1 MKLKSILVLALSML
15 CAVMLAG
22 CDEQQQGAAD
32 TKDAA
37 IASSSSSSSSGSGS
51 AASEAAPQA
60 KLVNIKVYYPDE
72 NATGLVAVEKSVKDS
87 DNKYQAAVE
96 ALMAGTDKKGL
107 ANVFPKKAKLLQVTV
122 SGKVA
127 KVDFSKELQKNF
139 VGGST
144 GEEMLVGSVVNT
156 LTEFP
161 EIQKVQILV
170 DGKEIETLSG
180 HMDLS
185 QPLPRMNEL
194 LK

>member
-1 MKLKSILVLALSML
+1 MKLKSILVLALTLL
-15 CAVMLAG
+15 CAMVLAG
-22 CDEQQQGAAD
+22 CDEQKQGEAGSK
-32 TKDAA
+32 TVVSSSSG
-37 IASSSSSSSSGSGS
+37 SSSSSSSSSQSGS
-51 AASEAAPQA
+51 KAQ
-60 KLVNIKVYYPDE
+60 LVNIKVYYPDE
-72 NATGLVAVEKSVKDS
+72 NATGLVAVEKSIKDT

-96 ALMAGTDKKGL
+96 ALMAGTEKKGL

-127 KVDFSKELQKNF
+127 KVDFSRELQKNF

-161 EIQKVQILV
+161 EIQKVQIMV
-170 DGKEIETLSG
+170 DGQEVETLSG

-185 QPLPRMNEL
+185 QPLPRMTEL

>member
-1 MKLKSILVLALSML
+1 MKLKSILVLALTLL
-15 CAVMLAG
+15 CAMVLAG
-22 CDEQQQGAAD
+22 CDEQKQGEAGSK
-32 TKDAA
+32 TVVSSSSG
-37 IASSSSSSSSGSGS
+37 SSSSSSSSSQSGS
-51 AASEAAPQA
+51 KAQ
-60 KLVNIKVYYPDE
+60 LVNIKVYYPDE
-72 NATGLVAVEKSVKDS
+72 NATGLVAVEKSIKDT

-96 ALMAGTDKKGL
+96 ALMAGTEKKGL

-127 KVDFSKELQKNF
+127 KVDFSRELQKNF

-144 GEEMLVGSVVNT
+144 GEEMLIGSVVNT

-170 DGKEIETLSG
+170 DGQEVETLSG

-185 QPLPRMNEL
+185 QPLPRMTEL

>member
-1 MKLKSILVLALSML
+1 MKLKSILVLALTLL
-15 CAVMLAG
+15 CAMVLAG
-22 CDEQQQGAAD
+22 CDEQKQGEAGSK
-32 TKDAA
+32 TVVSSSSG
-37 IASSSSSSSSGSGS
+37 SSSSSSSSSQSGS
-51 AASEAAPQA
+51 KAQ
-60 KLVNIKVYYPDE
+60 LVNIKVYYPDE
-72 NATGLVAVEKSVKDS
+72 NATGLVAVEKSIKDT

-96 ALMAGTDKKGL
+96 ALMAGTEKKGL

-127 KVDFSKELQKNF
+127 KVDFSRELQKNF
-139 VGGST
+139 AGGST

-170 DGKEIETLSG
+170 DGQEVETLSG

-185 QPLPRMNEL
+185 QPLPRMTEL

>member
-1 MKLKSILVLALSML
+1 MKLKSILVLALTLL
-15 CAVMLAG
+15 CAMVLAG
-22 CDEQQQGAAD
+22 CDEQKQGEAGSK
-32 TKDAA
+32 TVV
-37 IASSSSSSSSGSGS
+37 SSSSSSSSSSNSSSQSGS
-51 AASEAAPQA
+51 KAQ
-60 KLVNIKVYYPDE
+60 LVNIKVYYPDE
-72 NATGLVAVEKSVKDS
+72 NATGLVAVEKSIKDT

-96 ALMAGTDKKGL
+96 ALMAGTEKKGL

-127 KVDFSKELQKNF
+127 KVDFSRELQKNF

-170 DGKEIETLSG
+170 DGQEVETLSG

-185 QPLPRMNEL
+185 QPLPRMTEL

>member
-1 MKLKSILVLALSML
+1 MKLKSILVLALTLL
-15 CAVMLAG
+15 CAMVLAG
-22 CDEQQQGAAD
+22 CDEQKQGEAGSK
-32 TKDAA
+32 TVVSSSSG
-37 IASSSSSSSSGSGS
+37 SSSSSSSSSQSGS
-51 AASEAAPQA
+51 KAQ
-60 KLVNIKVYYPDE
+60 LVNIKVYYPDE
-72 NATGLVAVEKSVKDS
+72 NATGLVAVEKSIKDT

-96 ALMAGTDKKGL
+96 ALMAGTEKKGL
-107 ANVFPKKAKLLQVTV
+107 ANVFPKKAKLLRVTV

-127 KVDFSKELQKNF
+127 KVDFSRELQKNF

-170 DGKEIETLSG
+170 DGQEVETLSG

-185 QPLPRMNEL
+185 QPLSRMTEL

>member
-1 MKLKSILVLALSML
+1 MKLKSILVLALTLL
-15 CAVMLAG
+15 CAMVLAG
-22 CDEQQQGAAD
+22 CDEQKQGEAGS
-32 TKDAA
+32 KPVVSSSSG
-37 IASSSSSSSSGSGS
+37 SSSSSSSSSQSGS
-51 AASEAAPQA
+51 KAQ
-60 KLVNIKVYYPDE
+60 LVNIKVYYPDE
-72 NATGLVAVEKSVKDS
+72 NATGLVAVEKSIKDT

-127 KVDFSKELQKNF
+127 KVDFSRELQKNF

-170 DGKEIETLSG
+170 DGQEVETLSG

-185 QPLPRMNEL
+185 QPLPRMTEL

>member
-1 MKLKSILVLALSML
+1 MKLKSILVLALTLL
-15 CAVMLAG
+15 CAMVLAG
-22 CDEQQQGAAD
+22 CDEQKQGEAGSK
-32 TKDAA
+32 TVVSSSTG
-37 IASSSSSSSSGSGS
+37 SSSSSSSSFQSGS
-51 AASEAAPQA
+51 KAQ
-60 KLVNIKVYYPDE
+60 LVNIKVYYPDE
-72 NATGLVAVEKSVKDS
+72 NATGLVAVEKSIKDT

-127 KVDFSKELQKNF
+127 KVDFSRELQKNF

-170 DGKEIETLSG
+170 DGQEVETLSG

-185 QPLPRMNEL
+185 QPLPRMTEL

>member
-1 MKLKSILVLALSML
+1 MKLKSILVLALTLL
-15 CAVMLAG
+15 CAMVLAG
-22 CDEQQQGAAD
+22 CDEQKQGEAGSK
-32 TKDAA
+32 TVVSSSSG
-37 IASSSSSSSSGSGS
+37 SSSSSSSSSQSGS
-51 AASEAAPQA
+51 KAQ
-60 KLVNIKVYYPDE
+60 LVNIKVYYPDE
-72 NATGLVAVEKSVKDS
+72 NATGLVAVEKSIKDT

-96 ALMAGTDKKGL
+96 ALMAGTEKKGL

-127 KVDFSKELQKNF
+127 KVDFSRELQKNF

-161 EIQKVQILV
+161 EIQKVQILI
-170 DGKEIETLSG
+170 DGQEVETLSG

-185 QPLPRMNEL
+185 QPLPRMTEL

>member
-1 MKLKSILVLALSML
+1 MKLKSILVLALTLL
-15 CAVMLAG
+15 CAMVLAG
-22 CDEQQQGAAD
+22 CDEQKQGEAGSK
-32 TKDAA
+32 TMVSSSSG
-37 IASSSSSSSSGSGS
+37 SSSSSSSSSQSGS
-51 AASEAAPQA
+51 KAQ
-60 KLVNIKVYYPDE
+60 LVNIKVYYPDE
-72 NATGLVAVEKSVKDS
+72 NATGLVAVEKSIKDT

-127 KVDFSKELQKNF
+127 KVDFSRELQKNF

-170 DGKEIETLSG
+170 DGQEVETLSG

-185 QPLPRMNEL
+185 QPLPRMTEL

>member
-1 MKLKSILVLALSML
+1 MKLKSILVLALTLL
-15 CAVMLAG
+15 CAMVLAG
-22 CDEQQQGAAD
+22 CDEQKQGEAGSK
-32 TKDAA
+32 TVVSSSSG
-37 IASSSSSSSSGSGS
+37 SSSSSSSSSQSGS
-51 AASEAAPQA
+51 KAQ
-60 KLVNIKVYYPDE
+60 LVNIKVYYPDE
-72 NATGLVAVEKSVKDS
+72 NATGLVAVEKSIKDTG
-87 DNKYQAAVE
+87 NKYQAAVE
-96 ALMAGTDKKGL
+96 ALMAGTEKKGL

-127 KVDFSKELQKNF
+127 KVDFSRELQKNF

-170 DGKEIETLSG
+170 DGQEVETLSG

-185 QPLPRMNEL
+185 QPLPRMTEL

>member
-1 MKLKSILVLALSML
+1 MKLKSILVLALTLL
-15 CAVMLAG
+15 CAMVLAG
-22 CDEQQQGAAD
+22 CDEQKQGEAGSK
-32 TKDAA
+32 TVVSSSSG
-37 IASSSSSSSSGSGS
+37 SSSSSSSSSQSGS
-51 AASEAAPQA
+51 KA

-72 NATGLVAVEKSVKDS
+72 NATGLVAVEKSIKDT

-96 ALMAGTDKKGL
+96 ALMAGTEKKGL

-127 KVDFSKELQKNF
+127 KVDFSRELQKNF

-144 GEEMLVGSVVNT
+144 GEEMLIGSVVNT

-170 DGKEIETLSG
+170 DGQEVETLSG

-185 QPLPRMNEL
+185 QPLPRMTEL

>member
-1 MKLKSILVLALSML
+1 MKLKSILVLALTLL
-15 CAVMLAG
+15 CAMVLAG
-22 CDEQQQGAAD
+22 CDEQKQGEAGSK
-32 TKDAA
+32 TVV
-37 IASSSSSSSSGSGS
+37 SSSSSSSSSFSSSSQSGFKD
-51 AASEAAPQA
+51 Q
-60 KLVNIKVYYPDE
+60 LVNIKVYYPDE
-72 NATGLVAVEKSVKDS
+72 NATGLVAVEKSIKDT

-96 ALMAGTDKKGL
+96 ALMAGTEKKGL

-127 KVDFSKELQKNF
+127 KVNFSRELQKNF

-170 DGKEIETLSG
+170 DGQEVETLSG

-185 QPLPRMNEL
+185 QPLPRMTEL

>member
-1 MKLKSILVLALSML
+1 MKLKSILVLALTLL
-15 CAVMLAG
+15 CAMVLAG
-22 CDEQQQGAAD
+22 CDEQKQGEAGSK
-32 TKDAA
+32 TVLSSSSSY
-37 IASSSSSSSSGSGS
+37 SSSSSSSSQSGS
-51 AASEAAPQA
+51 KAQ
-60 KLVNIKVYYPDE
+60 LVNIKVYYPDE
-72 NATGLVAVEKSVKDS
+72 NATGLVAVEKSIKDT

-96 ALMAGTDKKGL
+96 ALMAGTEKKGL

-127 KVDFSKELQKNF
+127 KVNFSRELQKNF

-170 DGKEIETLSG
+170 DGQEVETLSG

-185 QPLPRMNEL
+185 QPLPRMTEL

>member
-1 MKLKSILVLALSML
+1 MKLKSILVLALTLL
-15 CAVMLAG
+15 CAMVLAG
-22 CDEQQQGAAD
+22 CDEQKQGEAGSK
-32 TKDAA
+32 TVV
-37 IASSSSSSSSGSGS
+37 SSSSSSSSSFSSSSQSGS
-51 AASEAAPQA
+51 KDQ
-60 KLVNIKVYYPDE
+60 LVNIKVYYPDE
-72 NATGLVAVEKSVKDS
+72 NATGLVAVEKSIKDT

-96 ALMAGTDKKGL
+96 ALMAGTEKKGL
-107 ANVFPKKAKLLQVTV
+107 ANLFPKKAKLLQVTV

-127 KVDFSKELQKNF
+127 KVNFSRELQKNF

-170 DGKEIETLSG
+170 DGQEVETLSG

-185 QPLPRMNEL
+185 QPLPRMTEL

>member
-1 MKLKSILVLALSML
+1 MKLKSILVLALTLL
-15 CAVMLAG
+15 CAMVLAG
-22 CDEQQQGAAD
+22 CDEQKQGEAGSK
-32 TKDAA
+32 TVVSSSSN
-37 IASSSSSSSSGSGS
+37 SSSSSSSSSQSGS
-51 AASEAAPQA
+51 KAQ
-60 KLVNIKVYYPDE
+60 LVNIKVYYPDE
-72 NATGLVAVEKSVKDS
+72 NATGLVAVEKSIKDT

-96 ALMAGTDKKGL
+96 ALMAGTEKKGL

-127 KVDFSKELQKNF
+127 KVDFSRELQKNF

-170 DGKEIETLSG
+170 DGQVVETLSG

-185 QPLPRMNEL
+185 QPLPRMTEL

>member
-1 MKLKSILVLALSML
+1 MKLKSILVLALTLL
-15 CAVMLAG
+15 CAMVLAG
-22 CDEQQQGAAD
+22 CDEQKQGEAGSK
-32 TKDAA
+32 TVVSSSSG
-37 IASSSSSSSSGSGS
+37 SSSSSSSSSQSGS
-51 AASEAAPQA
+51 KAQ
-60 KLVNIKVYYPDE
+60 LVNIKVYYPDE
-72 NATGLVAVEKSVKDS
+72 NATGLVAVEKSIKDT

-96 ALMAGTDKKGL
+96 ALIAGTDKKGL

-127 KVDFSKELQKNF
+127 KVDFSRELQKNF

-170 DGKEIETLSG
+170 DGQEVETLSG

-185 QPLPRMNEL
+185 QPLPRMTEL